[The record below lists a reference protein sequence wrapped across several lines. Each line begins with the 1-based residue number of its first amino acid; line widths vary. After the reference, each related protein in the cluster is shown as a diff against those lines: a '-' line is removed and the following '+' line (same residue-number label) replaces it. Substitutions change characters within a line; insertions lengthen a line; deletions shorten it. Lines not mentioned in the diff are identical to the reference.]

1 MKEYTRVFFLRPFL
15 FQEGITYLLLV
26 PTVVMFFIPISRGF
40 RDHFL
45 EGIILVL
52 LQTVLSVVIGAAVK
66 YHLVSP
72 AVRVMED
79 GEFDEREIR
88 HALRCASILPFAEA
102 ALIFIRWAGIA
113 WLSVIVPL
121 YMKDY
126 LPFDLLIFGG
136 NILGMTGLSGMA
148 LYYLVAE
155 NSLAPFYR
163 ECSRRGI
170 LADSTGFLRI
180 SLNQKLFAIILLIAV
195 PPIGDLIGTI
205 YLSIF
210 SGVPLSS
217 IQMSFPLIFLQTI
230 IMTFLNGYLLMKG
243 ITVSVGNMSRM
254 LKDMAAGRGD
264 LTKRLEVRGIDEV
277 GQLAHWFNE
286 FMNNL
291 EEIIRHVRDIS
302 LQLHQSIEQVSS
314 GSQSLSQATQEQS
327 ASIEEV
333 SASIEEMNG
342 SIQHNTQVVKGGR
355 ETSQAIT
362 GLIDKNR
369 EIFSQLIDATRE
381 ISHDSRKIGDIVVTV
396 NEVAFQTNL
405 LALNA
410 AVEAARAGE
419 HGKGFAVVAGEVRAL
434 AQRSADAAREI
445 RSLVDGTVGR
455 IKTGDEFMKKTA
467 ESLEELMSR
476 FDLFFKMME
485 EITAASMEQNQNI
498 KELSTAIIQIDASTQ
513 NNAATVEELASILDS
528 LRSDA
533 AVLSS
538 DVKKFRTSAGESWAR
553 TPETAEHPLS

>member
-1 MKEYTRVFFLRPFL
+1 MKEYTKVFFLRPFL
-15 FQEGITYLLLV
+15 LQEGITYLVLV
-26 PTVVMFFIPISRGF
+26 PTVIMFFLPISQGF
-40 RDHFL
+40 REHFL
-45 EGIILVL
+45 EGITLVF
-52 LQTVLSVVIGAAVK
+52 LQTVISVAIGAAVK

-72 AVRVMED
+72 AVRVME
-79 GEFDEREIR
+79 GGGLDEQEARY
-88 HALRCASILPFAEA
+88 ALRCASILPFAEA
-102 ALIFIRWAGIA
+102 VLIFIRWAGIA
-113 WLSVIVPL
+113 WLSVVMPL

-170 LADSTGFLRI
+170 LADGTGYLRI
-180 SLNQKLFAIILLIAV
+180 SLNQKLFAIILLIAI

-210 SGVPLSS
+210 TSMPLSS
-217 IQMSFPLIFLQTI
+217 IQTSFPLIVLQTV

-243 ITVSVGNMSRM
+243 ITASVGSMSSM
-254 LKDMAAGRGD
+254 LKDMAGGKGD

-286 FMNNL
+286 FMNDL
-291 EEIIRHVRDIS
+291 EEIIRHVRHIS
-302 LQLHQSIEQVSS
+302 LQLHHSIEQVSS
-314 GSQSLSQATQEQS
+314 GSQGLSQATQEQS

-355 ETSQAIT
+355 ETSQIIT

-369 EIFSQLIDATRE
+369 EIFSSLIDATRE
-381 ISHDSRKIGDIVVTV
+381 ISQDSRKIGDIVVTV

-410 AVEAARAGE
+410 SVEAARAGE

-445 RSLVDGTVGR
+445 RNLIDGTVGR

-476 FDLFFKMME
+476 FDRFFKMME
-485 EITAASMEQNQNI
+485 EITTACMEQSQNME
-498 KELSTAIIQIDASTQ
+498 ELTIAVSQIDSFTQ
-513 NNAATVEELASILDS
+513 NNATTVEELASTLDS
-528 LRSDA
+528 LRADA
-533 AVLSS
+533 SVLSS
-538 DVKKFRTSAGESWAR
+538 DVKKFRTTGE
-553 TPETAEHPLS
+553 

>member
-1 MKEYTRVFFLRPFL
+1 MKEYTKVFSLRPFL
-15 FQEGITYLLLV
+15 LQEGITYLVLV
-26 PTVVMFFIPISRGF
+26 PTVIMFFLPISQGF
-40 RDHFL
+40 REHFL
-45 EGIILVL
+45 EGITLVF
-52 LQTVLSVVIGAAVK
+52 LQTVISVAIGAAVK

-79 GEFDEREIR
+79 GGLDEREAR
-88 HALRCASILPFAEA
+88 YALRCASILPFAEA
-102 ALIFIRWAGIA
+102 VLIFIRWAGIA
-113 WLSVIVPL
+113 WLSVVMPL

-163 ECSRRGI
+163 ECSRKGI
-170 LADSTGFLRI
+170 LADGTGYLRI
-180 SLNQKLFAIILLIAV
+180 SLNQKLFAIILLIAI

-210 SGVPLSS
+210 AGMPLST
-217 IQMSFPLIFLQTI
+217 IQMSFPLIVLQTV

-243 ITVSVGNMSRM
+243 ITASVGGMSRM
-254 LKDMAAGRGD
+254 LKDMAGGKGD
-264 LTKRLEVRGIDEV
+264 LTRRLEVRGIDEV

-286 FMNNL
+286 FMNDL
-291 EEIIRHVRDIS
+291 EEIIRHVRHIS
-302 LQLHQSIEQVSS
+302 LQLHGSIEQVSS
-314 GSQSLSQATQEQS
+314 GSQGLSQATQEQS
-327 ASIEEV
+327 ASIEEI

-355 ETSQAIT
+355 ETSQIIT

-369 EIFSQLIDATRE
+369 EVFSRLMDATRE
-381 ISHDSRKIGDIVVTV
+381 ISQDSRKIGDIVVTV

-410 AVEAARAGE
+410 SVEAARAGE

-434 AQRSADAAREI
+434 AQRSGDAAREI
-445 RSLVDGTVGR
+445 RNLIDGTVGR

-476 FDLFFKMME
+476 FDFFFKMME
-485 EITAASMEQNQNI
+485 EITTASMEQSQNM
-498 KELSTAIIQIDASTQ
+498 KELSIAVSQIDSFTQ
-513 NNAATVEELASILDS
+513 NNATTVEELACTLDS
-528 LRSDA
+528 LRADA
-533 AVLSS
+533 SVLSS
-538 DVKKFRTSAGESWAR
+538 DVKKFRTTGE
-553 TPETAEHPLS
+553 